1 MPIVKFIDL
10 EGAEHT
16 VEAEIGQSVMQVGIA
31 NLVPDLVSECGGNCA
46 CASCHALVD
55 EGWLDRLEPP
65 QQLEADM
72 LTCVQDYRSNSRLTC
87 QIKMRPELDGLI
99 VRVVNNGY

>member
-1 MPIVKFIDL
+1 
-10 EGAEHT
+10 
-16 VEAEIGQSVMQVGIA
+16 
-31 NLVPDLVSECGGNCA
+31 
-46 CASCHALVD
+46 VD

>member
-16 VEAEIGQSVMQVGIA
+16 VEAEVGQSVMQAGIT
-31 NLVPDLVSECGGNCA
+31 NLVPDLVSECGGNGA

-55 EGWLDRLEPP
+55 ERWFDRLEPP

-72 LTCVQDYRSNSRLTC
+72 LTCVLNRQPNSRLTC
-87 QIKMRPELDGLI
+87 QIRMTPELDGLI
-99 VRVVNNGY
+99 VRVVNNEY